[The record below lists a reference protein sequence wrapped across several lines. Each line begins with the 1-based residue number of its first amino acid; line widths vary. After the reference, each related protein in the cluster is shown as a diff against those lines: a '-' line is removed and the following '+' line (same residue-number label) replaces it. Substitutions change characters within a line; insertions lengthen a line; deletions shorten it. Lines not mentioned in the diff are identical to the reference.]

1 MLPSLATRNSQ
12 SVMNRLELMFDLLN
26 FILLL
31 GIKFFVKSSLKH
43 KILFSAQLFSS
54 RIFKKNSSHSSMF
67 VAYKNL
73 PPLELKFSV
82 NLSSTNSSF
91 FGRYLY
97 SSWEASSL
105 SFSFL
110 LAVSYTHLTLPTIN
124 WV

>member
-31 GIKFFVKSSLKH
+31 GIKFFIKSSLKH
-43 KILFSAQLFSS
+43 KMLFSAQLFSS
-54 RIFKKNSSHSSMF
+54 RIFKKNYSHSSML

-73 PPLELKFSV
+73 PPFELKFSV
-82 NLSSTNSSF
+82 NLSSTNSAF
-91 FGRYLY
+91 LGRYLY
-97 SSWEASSL
+97 SSWEVSSL

-110 LAVSYTHLTLPTIN
+110 LDLKNDRKIFFN
-124 WV
+124 